1 VELHSQAGRYYRLR
15 IPVFGRAL
23 AYQPD
28 SADLYLA
35 GGGGSM
41 YRLNLE
47 QGRFL
52 NSLDTMAPSINC
64 LATSPEHGLVCGG
77 TTDGRVTCWDPRT
90 RSLAGALD
98 VALAAVT
105 EDTAAGTVPAVTAIT
120 HRSGLS
126 MAVGTS
132 TGQVL
137 LYDLRSSKPLLVK
150 DHMYGLPI
158 KKVVFAGGGEEEAR
172 VLSVDSQVVRI
183 WARETGKAYT
193 SIEATADFND
203 LEMCPRSGLM
213 FLANEQPRMQV
224 FYVPSLGPAP
234 RWAAFLDSL
243 TEELEESSTA
253 TVYDD
258 YKFVTKDELLELGL
272 EHLLGSPLLRAHLHG
287 FFIDIRLFRKAASAR
302 PANPLESARRDL
314 VARQIEEQRK
324 GRVRIEAKLPKV
336 NKDLF
341 MKLTVDGEKVS
352 DKKKAAKGEL
362 LADARFGALF
372 EDSRFEVD
380 TTEEAFRLI
389 NPVVSKMDKDKRA
402 EFDRKFGVKEQEE
415 GMEHGSDDDVMKE
428 SEEEEEE
435 SSDDEERQELA
446 KELKKV
452 HKNIAAE
459 KVEERKLNKI
469 KKQDE
474 KLKNISKLAEKAKLH
489 VLEEVKSGSEF
500 QNVSEKK
507 SKKKSKKSK
516 QSLEERLEE
525 AGEGE
530 GRMRRTEGGHTM
542 TFQQERSRQAVREEE
557 REKEHRAERLAVRR
571 SAKSL
576 KKDRVAP
583 KFWLGKRV
591 K

>member
-1 VELHSQAGRYYRLR
+1 M
-15 IPVFGRAL
+15 FGRAL

-52 NSLDTMAPSINC
+52 NSLDTAAPAINC

-90 RSLAGALD
+90 RSLAGSLD

-224 FYVPSLGPAP
+224 FNVPSLGP
-234 RWAAFLDSL
+234 
-243 TEELEESSTA
+243 TTTTNTSSTTTTSTTSTTSSSSSTRCSTCPPWA
-253 TVYDD
+253 PPPAGPPSSTP
-258 YKFVTKDELLELGL
+258 
-272 EHLLGSPLLRAHLHG
+272 SPRSSRRA
-287 FFIDIRLFRKAASAR
+287 APPPS
-302 PANPLESARRDL
+302 
-314 VARQIEEQRK
+314 
-324 GRVRIEAKLPKV
+324 
-336 NKDLF
+336 
-341 MKLTVDGEKVS
+341 
-352 DKKKAAKGEL
+352 
-362 LADARFGALF
+362 
-372 EDSRFEVD
+372 
-380 TTEEAFRLI
+380 TTTT
-389 NPVVSKMDKDKRA
+389 
-402 EFDRKFGVKEQEE
+402 
-415 GMEHGSDDDVMKE
+415 
-428 SEEEEEE
+428 
-435 SSDDEERQELA
+435 SS
-446 KELKKV
+446 
-452 HKNIAAE
+452 
-459 KVEERKLNKI
+459 
-469 KKQDE
+469 
-474 KLKNISKLAEKAKLH
+474 
-489 VLEEVKSGSEF
+489 
-500 QNVSEKK
+500 
-507 SKKKSKKSK
+507 
-516 QSLEERLEE
+516 
-525 AGEGE
+525 
-530 GRMRRTEGGHTM
+530 
-542 TFQQERSRQAVREEE
+542 
-557 REKEHRAERLAVRR
+557 
-571 SAKSL
+571 
-576 KKDRVAP
+576 
-583 KFWLGKRV
+583 
-591 K
+591 